1 MRDLEARV
9 LAEKAEILDQIAD
22 LQSMIKKNKHGHFG
36 RDAYDIK
43 EQIDALKEEWKSILQ
58 AARDE
63 IEAIQSASLADW
75 ESDLASTRD

>member
-9 LAEKAEILDQIAD
+9 LAEKAEILDEIAD
-22 LQSMIKKNKHGHFG
+22 LQAMLKKNKHGHFG

-63 IEAIQSASLADW
+63 FGAIQSASLADW
-75 ESDLASTRD
+75 ESDLASTRN